1 MSTQSRHT
9 SPDLLKQWDKEARQH
24 EKRVYFNKP
33 QLMAQYIGALP
44 LFSAF
49 SI

>member
-1 MSTQSRHT
+1 MATQITNLIS
-9 SPDLLKQWDKEARQH
+9 QWNAEAKQH